1 VQSRSRVAI
10 VDNDP
15 DMRISLSLLVGSLG
29 YDAVLFETP
38 NELLSSPQLNTIRC
52 VISDL
57 KMPEMDGIELARKF
71 GDVSRAP
78 VLLIT
83 GFVSSVIE
91 KRALDAGVRRVF
103 TKPFEADDL
112 IDELAGVL
120 R

>member
-1 VQSRSRVAI
+1 VESRSHVAI

-15 DMRISLSLLVGSLG
+15 DMRISLSLLLGSLG
-29 YDAVLFETP
+29 YDPILFETA
-38 NELLSSPQLNTIRC
+38 NELLSSPKLSTIRC

-71 GDVSRAP
+71 GGVSRAP
-78 VLLIT
+78 ILIIT
-83 GFVSSVIE
+83 GIVSSVIE
-91 KRALDAGVRRVF
+91 KRASDAGVHRVF

-112 IDELAGVL
+112 INELAGIL